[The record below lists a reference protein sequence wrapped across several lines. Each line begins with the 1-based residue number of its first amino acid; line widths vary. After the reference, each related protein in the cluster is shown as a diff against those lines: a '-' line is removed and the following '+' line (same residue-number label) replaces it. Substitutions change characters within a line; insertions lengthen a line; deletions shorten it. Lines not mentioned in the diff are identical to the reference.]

1 MDKIDITDRVRE
13 LNEASEAYY
22 NTGNPIMSDAEFDM
36 KLRELQQWE
45 DETGFVLSN
54 SPTQN
59 VGATVLDNIKEVT
72 HKYPMLSLDKCHSEE
87 EIIKFA
93 GGYNFLISS
102 VKLDG
107 LTVRLTYKD
116 GNLTLAE
123 SRGNGIVGSDV
134 TEHVK
139 RFKNVPLH
147 INHEGTYIIDGEA
160 IIKLDDIAEVN
171 KNGEYKNSRNLAS
184 GTLASLDTSIV
195 KNRKLSWY
203 AWEVVEDSEEET
215 YDYDPTF
222 LRRLSEAEQLGF
234 DVVPYRTAI
243 TAPYKEIITYI
254 LEEVFK
260 LAEKYKLPQDGVV
273 FKFND
278 IEYGKSLGNTSHHYR
293 NGIAYKIYNDSVETT
308 LKDIEWSIGK
318 TGILTPVAIF
328 EPVEIEGSIVERAS
342 LHNITIMTEIMG
354 GAWKGQKIGVYK
366 ANLIIPQV
374 RWAEEVR
381 TNDAEMINIPS
392 ICPICGSATKIV
404 KDNDSDSEVLI
415 CINDDC
421 KGKLIGKLSH
431 AVSKNALDV
440 DGLSKAT
447 IQKFIDLGWLTS
459 IKDIYHLSD
468 HEKEMSMLEGFGKR
482 SVTKLLDSI
491 EKSRNTSLQ
500 RFIYCL
506 SIPLVG
512 KSASKDISNEVDGD
526 FDAFMHNLSVY
537 GTEYF
542 MNILGIG
549 DSIVYSMNDFFRKHC
564 KDIYDLSKE
573 FTFEKPISLATTD
586 DIKSL
591 AGKTFVITGGL
602 EHFENRDAAKTEI
615 ELHGGKVSGSVSA
628 KTSYLVNNDIESTS
642 GKNKKAKELGI
653 PIISENQL
661 IAMMR

>member
-1 MDKIDITDRVRE
+1 MKKIDIAARVRE

-22 NTGNPIMSDAEFDM
+22 NTGSPIMSDAEFDM

-59 VGATVLDNIKEVT
+59 VGATVLNNIKEVT

-93 GGYNFLISS
+93 GGYNFLVSS

-107 LTVRLTYKD
+107 LTVRLTYKN

-160 IIKLDDIAEVN
+160 IIKLDDFAEVN

-234 DVVPYRTAI
+234 DVVPYRTVI
-243 TAPYKEIITYI
+243 TAPYKELITYM

-308 LKDIEWSIGK
+308 LKDIEWSMGK
-318 TGILTPVAIF
+318 TGTLTPVAIF
-328 EPVEIEGSIVERAS
+328 EPIEIEGSVIERAS
-342 LHNITIMTEIMG
+342 LHNITVMTDVIG
-354 GAWKGQKIGVYK
+354 GAWKGQKLGVYK

-374 RWAEEVR
+374 RWAEEVKPD
-381 TNDAEMINIPS
+381 DAEMINIPDK
-392 ICPICGSATKIV
+392 CPICGSPTKIV
-404 KDNDSDSEVLI
+404 KDNDSEVLI
-415 CINDDC
+415 CTNDDC
-421 KGKLIGKLSH
+421 KGKLLGKLSH
-431 AVSKNALDV
+431 AVSKNALNV
-440 DGLSKAT
+440 DGLSEAT

-468 HEKEMSMLEGFGKR
+468 HKEEMSALEGFGKR
-482 SVTKLLDSI
+482 SVTKILNSI

-500 RFIYCL
+500 RFIYSL

-512 KSASKDISNEVDGD
+512 KSASKDISNELDGD
-526 FDAFMHNLSVY
+526 FDAFMHTLSVY
-537 GTEYF
+537 GAEYF
-542 MNILGIG
+542 KNIPGIG
-549 DSIVYSMNDFFRKHC
+549 DSIVNSMNDFFRKHC
-564 KDIYDLSKE
+564 NDMYDLSKE

-591 AGKTFVITGGL
+591 SGKTFVITGSL

-642 GKNKKAKELGI
+642 GKNKKAKELCI

>member
-22 NTGNPIMSDAEFDM
+22 NTGSPIMSDAEFDM

-160 IIKLDDIAEVN
+160 IIKLDDFAEVN

-234 DVVPYRTAI
+234 DVVPYRTVI

-308 LKDIEWSIGK
+308 LKDIEWSMGK

-342 LHNITIMTEIMG
+342 LHNITVMTEIMG
-354 GAWKGQKIGVYK
+354 GAWNGQKIGVYK

-381 TNDAEMINIPS
+381 PNDAEMINIPS

-415 CINDDC
+415 CTNDDC
-421 KGKLIGKLSH
+421 KGKLLGKLSH
-431 AVSKNALDV
+431 AVSKNALNV
-440 DGLSKAT
+440 EGLSKAT

-459 IKDIYHLSD
+459 IRDIYHLSD
-468 HEKEMSMLEGFGKR
+468 YEKEMSILEGFGKR

-500 RFIYCL
+500 RFIYSL

-512 KSASKDISNEVDGD
+512 KSASKDISNEIDGD
-526 FDAFMHNLSVY
+526 YDNFMHTLSVY
-537 GTEYF
+537 GAEYF
-542 MNILGIG
+542 KNIPGIG
-549 DSIVYSMNDFFRKHC
+549 DSIMNSMNDFFRKHC
-564 KDIYDLSKE
+564 NDIYNLSKE

-591 AGKTFVITGGL
+591 AGKTFVITGSL

>member
-1 MDKIDITDRVRE
+1 MKKIDIAARVRE

-22 NTGNPIMSDAEFDM
+22 NTGSPIMSDAEFDM

-59 VGATVLDNIKEVT
+59 VGATVLNNIKEVT

-93 GGYNFLISS
+93 GGYNFLVSS

-107 LTVRLTYKD
+107 LTVRLTYKN

-160 IIKLDDIAEVN
+160 IIKLDDFAEVN

-234 DVVPYRTAI
+234 DVVPYRTVI
-243 TAPYKEIITYI
+243 TAPYKELITYM

-308 LKDIEWSIGK
+308 LKDIEWSMGK
-318 TGILTPVAIF
+318 TGTLTPVAIF
-328 EPVEIEGSIVERAS
+328 EPIEIEGSVIERAS
-342 LHNITIMTEIMG
+342 LHNITVMTDVMG
-354 GAWKGQKIGVYK
+354 GAWKGQKLGVYK

-374 RWAEEVR
+374 RWAEEVKPD
-381 TNDAEMINIPS
+381 DAEMINIPDK
-392 ICPICGSATKIV
+392 CPICGSPTKIV
-404 KDNDSDSEVLI
+404 KDNDSEVLI
-415 CINDDC
+415 CTNDDC
-421 KGKLIGKLSH
+421 KGKLLGKLSH
-431 AVSKNALDV
+431 AVSKNALNV
-440 DGLSKAT
+440 DGLSEAT

-468 HEKEMSMLEGFGKR
+468 HKEEMSALEGFGKR
-482 SVTKLLDSI
+482 SVTKILNSI

-500 RFIYCL
+500 RFIYSL

-512 KSASKDISNEVDGD
+512 KSASKDISNELDGD
-526 FDAFMHNLSVY
+526 FDAFMHTLSVY
-537 GTEYF
+537 GAEYF
-542 MNILGIG
+542 KNIPGIG
-549 DSIVYSMNDFFRKHC
+549 DSIVNSMNDFFRKHC
-564 KDIYDLSKE
+564 NDMYDLSKE

-591 AGKTFVITGGL
+591 VGKTFVITGSL
-602 EHFENRDAAKTEI
+602 EHFENRDAAKAEI
-615 ELHGGKVSGSVSA
+615 ELYGGKVSGSVSA

>member
-1 MDKIDITDRVRE
+1 MKKIDIAARVRE

-22 NTGNPIMSDAEFDM
+22 NTGSPIMSDAEFDM

-59 VGATVLDNIKEVT
+59 VGATVLNNIKEVT

-93 GGYNFLISS
+93 GGYNFLVSS

-107 LTVRLTYKD
+107 LTVRLTYKN

-160 IIKLDDIAEVN
+160 IIKLDDFAEVN

-222 LRRLSEAEQLGF
+222 LRRLSEAKQLGF
-234 DVVPYRTAI
+234 DVVPYRSVI
-243 TAPYKEIITYI
+243 TAPNKEYMTKM

-308 LKDIEWSIGK
+308 LKDIEWSMGK

-328 EPVEIEGSIVERAS
+328 EPVEIEGSVIERAS
-342 LHNITIMTEIMG
+342 LYNITVMTDVMG
-354 GAWKGQKIGVYK
+354 GAWKGQKLGVYK

-374 RWAEEVR
+374 RWAEEVKPD
-381 TNDAEMINIPS
+381 DAEMINIPDK
-392 ICPICGSATKIV
+392 CPICGSPTKIV
-404 KDNDSDSEVLI
+404 KDNDSEVLI
-415 CINDDC
+415 CTNDDC
-421 KGKLIGKLSH
+421 KGKLLGKLSH
-431 AVSKNALDV
+431 AVSKNALNV
-440 DGLSKAT
+440 DGLSKAK
-447 IQKFIDLGWLTS
+447 IQKLIDLGWLTS

-468 HEKEMSMLEGFGKR
+468 HKEEMSALEGFGKR

-500 RFIYCL
+500 RFIYSL

-512 KSASKDISNEVDGD
+512 KSASKDISNEVNGD
-526 FDAFMHNLSVY
+526 FDTFMHILTVS
-537 GTEYF
+537 GAEHF
-542 MNILGIG
+542 RNIPDIG
-549 DSIVYSMNDFFRKHC
+549 DSIVNSMNDFFKKHC
-564 KDIYDLSKE
+564 KDIYDLSQE

-591 AGKTFVITGGL
+591 VGKTFVITGSL
-602 EHFENRDAAKTEI
+602 EHFENRDAAKAEI

-653 PIISENQL
+653 PIISEDQL

>member
-1 MDKIDITDRVRE
+1 MEKIDIAARVRE

-22 NTGNPIMSDAEFDM
+22 NTGSPIMSDAEFDM

-45 DETGFVLSN
+45 EDTGIILSN
-54 SPTQN
+54 SPTQS
-59 VGATVLDNIKEVT
+59 VGAKVLDNIKEVT
-72 HKYPMLSLDKCHSEE
+72 HKTPMLSLDKCHSEE

-93 GGYNFLISS
+93 NGREVVAS

-107 LTVRLTYKD
+107 LTVRLTYKNGD
-116 GNLTLAE
+116 LILAE
-123 SRGNGIVGSDV
+123 SRGNGIIGSDL

-139 RFKNVPLH
+139 QFQNIPLH
-147 INHEGTYIIDGEA
+147 INKSGTYIIDGEA
-160 IIKLDDIAEVN
+160 IIKLDYFAEVN

-184 GTLASLDTSIV
+184 GTLSTLDTSIV
-195 KNRKLSWY
+195 KDRKLSWY
-203 AWEVVEDSEEET
+203 AWEVVEDSEEKT
-215 YDYDPTF
+215 YNYNPTF
-222 LRRLSEAEQLGF
+222 MNRLYKAKQLGF
-234 DVVPYRTAI
+234 DVVPYRNVT
-243 TAPYKEIITYI
+243 TDYSYKEHMTEIIKG
-254 LEEVFK
+254 VFE

-278 IEYGKSLGNTSHHYR
+278 IEYGKSLGNTSHHYK
-293 NGIAYKIYNDSVETT
+293 NGIAYKIYNDSVKTT
-308 LKDIEWSIGK
+308 LKDIEWSMGK

-374 RWAEEVR
+374 RWAEGVKPD
-381 TNDAEMINIPS
+381 NVEMITIPDK
-392 ICPICGSATKIV
+392 CPICGSPTKIV
-404 KDNDSDSEVLI
+404 KDNDSEVLI
-415 CINDDC
+415 CTNDDC
-421 KGKLIGKLSH
+421 KGKLLGKLSH
-431 AVSKNALDV
+431 AVSKNTLNV
-440 DGLSKAT
+440 DGLSEAT

-459 IKDIYHLSD
+459 IRDIYHLSG

-482 SVTKLLDSI
+482 SVAKLLDSI
-491 EKSRNTSLQ
+491 EKSRNNSLQ
-500 RFIYCL
+500 RFIYSL

-526 FDAFMHNLSVY
+526 FDAFMNTLSVY
-537 GTEYF
+537 GAEYF
-542 MNILGIG
+542 KNIPGIG
-549 DSIVYSMNDFFRKHC
+549 DSIVNSMNDFFRKHC
-564 KDIYDLSKE
+564 KDMYDLSKE

-591 AGKTFVITGGL
+591 AGKTFVITGSL

-661 IAMMR
+661 IVMMR

>member
-1 MDKIDITDRVRE
+1 MKKIDIAARVRE
-13 LNEASEAYY
+13 LNDASEAYY
-22 NTGNPIMSDAEFDM
+22 NTGCPIMSDAEFDM

-59 VGATVLDNIKEVT
+59 VGATVLNNIKEVT

-93 GGYNFLISS
+93 DGYNFLVSS

-107 LTVRLTYKD
+107 LTVRLTYKN

-160 IIKLDDIAEVN
+160 IIKLDDFAEVN

-222 LRRLSEAEQLGF
+222 LRRLSEAKQLGF
-234 DVVPYRTAI
+234 DVVPYRTVI
-243 TAPYKEIITYI
+243 TAPYKEIITYM

-308 LKDIEWSIGK
+308 LKDIEWSMGK

-342 LHNITIMTEIMG
+342 LHNITIMTEIMD

-381 TNDAEMINIPS
+381 PNDAEMINIPS

-500 RFIYCL
+500 RFIYSL

-526 FDAFMHNLSVY
+526 YDAFIHILSVY
-537 GTEYF
+537 GAEYF
-542 MNILGIG
+542 KNIPGIG
-549 DSIVYSMNDFFRKHC
+549 NSIVNSVNDFFRKHC
-564 KDIYDLSKE
+564 NVMYDLSKE

-591 AGKTFVITGGL
+591 VGKTFVITGSL
-602 EHFENRDAAKTEI
+602 EHFENRDAAKAEI

>member
-1 MDKIDITDRVRE
+1 MKKIDIATRVRE

-22 NTGNPIMSDAEFDM
+22 NTGSPIMSDAEFDM

-59 VGATVLDNIKEVT
+59 VGATVLNNIKEVT

-93 GGYNFLISS
+93 GGYNFLVSS
-102 VKLDG
+102 IKLDG
-107 LTVRLTYKD
+107 LTVRLTYKN

-160 IIKLDDIAEVN
+160 IIKLDDFAEVN

-195 KNRKLSWY
+195 KTRKLSWY

-222 LRRLSEAEQLGF
+222 LRRLSEAKQLGF
-234 DVVPYRTAI
+234 DVVPYRSVI
-243 TAPYKEIITYI
+243 TAPNKEYMTKM

-308 LKDIEWSIGK
+308 LKDIEWSMGK

-342 LHNITIMTEIMG
+342 LHNITVMTEIMG
-354 GAWKGQKIGVYK
+354 GAWNGQKIGVYK

-381 TNDAEMINIPS
+381 PNDAEMINIPS

-415 CINDDC
+415 CTNDDC
-421 KGKLIGKLSH
+421 KGKLLGKLSH
-431 AVSKNALDV
+431 AVNKNALDV

-526 FDAFMHNLSVY
+526 FDAFMHTLSVY
-537 GTEYF
+537 GAEYF
-542 MNILGIG
+542 MNIPGIG
-549 DSIVYSMNDFFRKHC
+549 DSIVNSMNDFFRKHC
-564 KDIYDLSKE
+564 NDIYNLSKE

-591 AGKTFVITGGL
+591 VGKTFVITGSL

>member
-1 MDKIDITDRVRE
+1 MKKNDIAARVRK

-22 NTGNPIMSDAEFDM
+22 NTGSPIMSDAEFDM

-59 VGATVLDNIKEVT
+59 VGATVLDNIKKVT

-93 GGYNFLISS
+93 DGYNFLVSS

-107 LTVRLTYKD
+107 LTVRLTYKN

-160 IIKLDDIAEVN
+160 IIKLDDFAEVN

-234 DVVPYRTAI
+234 DVVPYRTVI
-243 TAPYKEIITYI
+243 TAPYKELITYM

-278 IEYGKSLGNTSHHYR
+278 IKYGKSLGNTSHHYR

-308 LKDIEWSIGK
+308 LKDIEWSMGK

-342 LHNITIMTEIMG
+342 LHNITVMTEVMG
-354 GAWKGQKIGVYK
+354 GAWKGQKLGVYK
-366 ANLIIPQV
+366 SNLIIPQV

-381 TNDAEMINIPS
+381 PDNAEIINIPDK
-392 ICPICGSATKIV
+392 CPICGSPTKIV
-404 KDNDSDSEVLI
+404 KDNDSEVLI
-415 CINDDC
+415 CTNDDC
-421 KGKLIGKLSH
+421 KGKLLGKLSH
-431 AVSKNALDV
+431 AVSKNALNV
-440 DGLSKAT
+440 DGLSEAT

-459 IKDIYHLSD
+459 IRDIYHLSD

-491 EKSRNTSLQ
+491 EKSRNSSLQ
-500 RFIYCL
+500 RFVYSL

-526 FDAFMHNLSVY
+526 FDTFMHTLSVY
-537 GTEYF
+537 GAEYF
-542 MNILGIG
+542 KNIPGIG
-549 DSIVYSMNDFFRKHC
+549 DSIVNSMNDFFRKHC
-564 KDIYDLSKE
+564 NVMYDLSKE

-591 AGKTFVITGGL
+591 VGKTFVITGSL
-602 EHFENRDAAKTEI
+602 EHFENRDAAKAEI
-615 ELHGGKVSGSVSA
+615 ELHGGKVSGSVSV
-628 KTSYLVNNDIESTS
+628 KTSYLVNNDIGSTS

-653 PIISENQL
+653 PIISEDQL